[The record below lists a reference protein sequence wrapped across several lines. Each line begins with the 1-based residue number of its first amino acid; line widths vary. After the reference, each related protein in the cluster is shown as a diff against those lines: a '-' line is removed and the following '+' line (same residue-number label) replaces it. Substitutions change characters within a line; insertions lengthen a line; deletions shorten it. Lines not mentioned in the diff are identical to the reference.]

1 MKPVAPQS
9 AAEADVNKAFDYYW
23 EQGGRVLAERFLD
36 AYDAAL
42 NHIAEH
48 PGTGSTRYALQ
59 GDATPLRF
67 WTLRRF
73 PFAIFYTEHPDHIT
87 VVRVLHQ
94 SSDLPHH
101 LN

>member
-1 MKPVAPQS
+1 MTPVALSTQ
-9 AAEADVNKAFDYYW
+9 ATRDLEQAFVYYFDVAN
-23 EQGGRVLAERFLD
+23 LALPERFRD
-36 AYDAAL
+36 EVDAAL

-94 SSDLPHH
+94 SSALPHH